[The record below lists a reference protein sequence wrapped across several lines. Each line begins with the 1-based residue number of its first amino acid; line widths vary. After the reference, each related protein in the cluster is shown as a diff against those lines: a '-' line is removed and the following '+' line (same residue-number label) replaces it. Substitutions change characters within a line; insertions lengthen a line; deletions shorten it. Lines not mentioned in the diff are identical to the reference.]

1 MGALPQPEETT
12 RAPGGRVGETPTI
25 GVGVAPAAG
34 AAALVAAVRS
44 PDWAVGPQPQ
54 RKIRAAAAAT
64 KGARGI
70 VFGYTTAARPVP

>member
-12 RAPGGRVGETPTI
+12 RAPGGRVGEAPTI
-25 GVGVAPAAG
+25 GAGVAPATGVAG
-34 AAALVAAVRS
+34 AAAVRS